1 MLTILQFIPLKLNFD
16 VIVNEIPEGLDFKLL
31 DSLGATISLGWQRKM
46 SNFQIFSNLQKI

>member
-31 DSLGATISLGWQRKM
+31 DSLGATISLGWQHKM